1 MVTDWLP
8 KMHVHHVV
16 VKREFVEPRAHVASE
31 AHLGRISPLTP
42 MTAPTSFAEIRHQ
55 LGDRYA
61 IERELGRGGMGA
73 VYLARDLRL
82 DRQVALKVLPP
93 EFAGDSS
100 LRERFLRE
108 TRTAASFSHPN
119 IVPVHAV
126 EEREGL
132 LAFSMGYVEGES
144 VAERVRRAGPL
155 DARAIVRLLQDIGY
169 ALAYAHGRGVV
180 HRDIK
185 PDNIMLERATG
196 RALLMDFGISRSIS
210 TRVEP
215 AGATRGLTRV
225 GEVVGTAEY
234 MSPEQ
239 ASGDVVDGRSDI
251 YSLGLVAL
259 FALTGKPAITGQSTQ
274 QILVKQLT
282 EVLPPALSLRPDL
295 PEPLAA
301 AIDRCVAKEPAA
313 RFATAEALVEAI
325 DDARLTGPEIPLPVR
340 LLAQELGTL
349 SLVLVFLTL
358 ISWLMLRA
366 FSDDVGTAWAMIPGV
381 FLGAIGLTRLLQTSA
396 SARRLALLG
405 FQPQEVSNGL
415 RATVDERETL
425 RQQLRADPDT
435 RRRRRRTLIIA
446 LVQLPVALALLQFSL
461 RPQWKFGGR
470 SADDPPPTP
479 VRSTP
484 GNLTMAG
491 SGLAL
496 LGVSLILFAR
506 SPFRMPID
514 ERMFRL
520 VWLGP
525 IGRGFIRFSSRGIAK
540 RSTGTTVPGTTAPA
554 IAKATSATPATAP
567 PERRP
572 STPVPGERVAAL
584 EARVAALERWRES
597 SAR

>member
-1 MVTDWLP
+1 MT
-8 KMHVHHVV
+8 
-16 VKREFVEPRAHVASE
+16 
-31 AHLGRISPLTP
+31 TP
-42 MTAPTSFAEIRHQ
+42 SDFGDLRRQ
-55 LGDRYA
+55 LGDRYV

-73 VYLARDLRL
+73 VYLARDVRL
-82 DRQVALKVLPP
+82 DRSVALKVLPP
-93 EFAGDSS
+93 EFAGDSA

-119 IVPVHAV
+119 IVPVHAI
-126 EEREGL
+126 EERDGL
-132 LAFSMGYVEGES
+132 IAFAMGYVEGES

-155 DARAIVRLLQDIGY
+155 DVRATVRLLQDIGY

-196 RALLMDFGISRSIS
+196 RALLMDFGISRSIA
-210 TRVEP
+210 TTVEP
-215 AGATRGLTRV
+215 IGRTQGLTRV

-239 ASGDVVDGRSDI
+239 ASGDVVDGRSDL

-259 FALTGKPAITGQSTQ
+259 FALTGSPAITGQSTQ

-282 EVLPPALSLRPDL
+282 EVLPPALSLRPGL
-295 PEPLAA
+295 PEPMAA
-301 AIDRCVAKEPAA
+301 AIDRCVAKEPSA

-325 DDARLTGPEIPLPVR
+325 DEAKLTAPEIPVPIR
-340 LLAQELGTL
+340 LFGQELGTL

-358 ISWLMLRA
+358 ISWLMVRA
-366 FSDDVGTAWAMIPGV
+366 FSDDVGTAWAAIPSV
-381 FLGAIGLTRLLQTSA
+381 FLGAIGLTRLLQASS

-405 FQPQEVSNGL
+405 FQPQEISSGL
-415 RATVDERETL
+415 RATVDERETM

-446 LVQLPVALALLQFSL
+446 MVQLPVALALLQFSL
-461 RPQWKFGGR
+461 KPQWSISGR
-470 SADDPPPTP
+470 PAPRPRT

-484 GNLTMAG
+484 GALTTAG

-506 SPFRMPID
+506 SPFRMPVD

-525 IGRGFIRFSSRGIAK
+525 IGRGFVRFSARGVPR
-540 RSTGTTVPGTTAPA
+540 RSTGTTVPGTTSPQVAKGPPPA
-554 IAKATSATPATAP
+554 QPAAVP
-567 PERRP
+567 PRRP
-572 STPVPGERVAAL
+572 TTPVPGERVAAL
-584 EARVAALERWRES
+584 EARVAALERWREGTPG
-597 SAR
+597 

>member
-1 MVTDWLP
+1 
-8 KMHVHHVV
+8 
-16 VKREFVEPRAHVASE
+16 
-31 AHLGRISPLTP
+31 
-42 MTAPTSFAEIRHQ
+42 MTQTALADIRQQ
-55 LGDRYA
+55 LGDRYS

-82 DRQVALKVLPP
+82 DRPVALKVLPP

-126 EEREGL
+126 EERDGL
-132 LAFSMGYVEGES
+132 LAFAMGFVEGES
-144 VAERVRRAGPL
+144 VAERVKRAGPL
-155 DARAIVRLLQDIGY
+155 DVRSVVRLLQDIGY

-196 RALLMDFGISRSIS
+196 RALLMDFGISRTIA
-210 TRVEP
+210 TKVEKP
-215 AGATRGLTRV
+215 GFTQGLTRV

-239 ASGDVVDGRSDI
+239 ASGDVVDGRSDL

-259 FALTGKPAITGQSTQ
+259 FALTGKPPITGTSTQ

-282 EVLPPALSLRPDL
+282 EALPPAASLRPDL
-295 PEPLAA
+295 PEALAS
-301 AIDRCVAKEPAA
+301 AIDRCVAKDPAA

-325 DDARLTGPEIPLPVR
+325 DEARLAAPEIPLPIR
-340 LLAQELGTL
+340 LFALEVGTL
-349 SLVLVFLTL
+349 GLVLVFLTI

-366 FSDDVGTAWAMIPGV
+366 FSDKVGTAWAAVPGV
-381 FLGAIGLTRLLQTSA
+381 FLGAIGITRALQASA
-396 SARRLALLG
+396 AARRLAVLG
-405 FQPQEVSNGL
+405 FRPQDVSNGL
-415 RATVDERETL
+415 RATVDERETM

-435 RRRRRRTLIIA
+435 RRRRRRTLIVA
-446 LVQLPVALALLQFSL
+446 LVQFPLALALLQFSL
-461 RPQWKFGGR
+461 KPQWTIGGR
-470 SADDPPPTP
+470 QVTDPPPRS

-484 GNLTMAG
+484 GTLTMAA

-496 LGVSLILFAR
+496 LGVSLLLFAR
-506 SPFRMPID
+506 SPFRMPVD

-520 VWLGP
+520 IWLGP
-525 IGRGFIRFSSRGIAK
+525 VGRGFIRFSSRGVAK
-540 RSTGTTVPGTTAPA
+540 SGTGSTVPGV
-554 IAKATSATPATAP
+554 TSPVAVP
-567 PERRP
+567 PRTSNGSSNPKRAV
-572 STPVPGERVAAL
+572 TPVPGDRVASL
-584 EARVAALERWRES
+584 EARIAALERWRDTQ
-597 SAR
+597 